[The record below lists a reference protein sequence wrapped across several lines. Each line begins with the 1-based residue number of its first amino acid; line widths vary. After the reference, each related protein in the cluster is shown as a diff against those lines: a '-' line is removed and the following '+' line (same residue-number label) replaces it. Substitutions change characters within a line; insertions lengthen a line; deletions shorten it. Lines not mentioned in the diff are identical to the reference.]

1 MKEIKAIIQPFRL
14 EAVINALHQIPG
26 LPAVT
31 VSPVQGIAIE
41 RGSYEHA
48 AKTKL
53 ELMVADDQVEP
64 VVRAIQRSAHTGNPG
79 DGRLFVIP
87 IEQTIKIRT
96 GGRDEVGR

>member
-31 VSPVQGIAIE
+31 VSPVHGIAIE
-41 RGSYEHA
+41 RGSYEHV

-53 ELMVADDQVEP
+53 ELMVADDQVEL
-64 VVRAIQRSAHTGNPG
+64 VIRAIQQSAHTGNPG

-96 GGRDEVGR
+96 GERD